1 MNNLLKITTTA
12 AVKQYTYS
20 SMGLLVTKT
29 YYATF
34 KCGAEQTLY
43 KRNATSH

>member
-1 MNNLLKITTTA
+1 MNNLLKSRTTVT
-12 AVKQYTYS
+12 VKQYTYS
-20 SMGLLVTKT
+20 SMGLLATKT

-43 KRNATSH
+43 ERNAASH

>member
-1 MNNLLKITTTA
+1 MNNLLKIKTTV

-29 YYATF
+29 YATF
-34 KCGAEQTLY
+34 KCEAERTLY
-43 KRNATSH
+43 ERNATSH